1 MRAFSLKKSFLCV
14 VLLSLSGFLNAAN
27 LPNRDFQ
34 GWLNYTMTGG
44 INSSFRYWL
53 ETQERGGDN
62 LSRFSQG
69 LIRPGLGYRVN
80 REWSVWL
87 GYAWIYTAL
96 PYVQTPVRENRI
108 WQQALWVKPVGIN
121 TYIARTR
128 LEQRFIQHS
137 PDIGWR
143 LRQLVK
149 AELPFAK
156 ASRFSV
162 VSSDEVFVHL
172 NHYNMNTQEG
182 FDQNRCFLGFGYR
195 PRKHVLIEFGYMNQY
210 LKRSGGAAFTAN
222 IASLNFLAA
231 LP

>member
-1 MRAFSLKKSFLCV
+1 MRALLFKKPSLFILFTYCC
-14 VLLSLSGFLNAAN
+14 GFLHAAT

-44 INSSFRYWL
+44 IYKPFRYWL

-62 LSRFSQG
+62 VSRFSQG
-69 LIRPGLGYRVN
+69 LIRPGLGYSVN

-87 GYAWIYTAL
+87 GYAWIYTAM
-96 PYVQTPVRENRI
+96 PYVQTPVHENRI
-108 WQQALWVKPVGIN
+108 WQQALWVKPYRLN
-121 TYIARTR
+121 TFIARTR
-128 LEQRFIQHS
+128 LEQRFIQQS
-137 PDIGWR
+137 PNMGWR
-143 LRQLVK
+143 LRQLAK
-149 AELPFAK
+149 AEFPLAK
-156 ASRFSV
+156 ASHWSL

-172 NHYNMNTQEG
+172 NSYNINTQQG

-195 PRKHVLIEFGYMNQY
+195 PRKHVLIELGYMNQY
-210 LKRSGGAAFTAN
+210 IKRSSGGAFSAN